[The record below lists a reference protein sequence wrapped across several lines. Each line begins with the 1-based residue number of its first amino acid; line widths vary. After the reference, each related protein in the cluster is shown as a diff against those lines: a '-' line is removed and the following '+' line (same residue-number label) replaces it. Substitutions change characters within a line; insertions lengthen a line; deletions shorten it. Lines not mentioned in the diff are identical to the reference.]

1 MGNAAQGK
9 YCGTSPPQPLETT
22 SHFMYV
28 KFISDGSNNAAG
40 FSMVFN
46 EVQVTCGGHL
56 TLSNSVTS
64 GYFTSPNYPSNYT
77 HNVECVWIITAPANE
92 RIQIDFDERFRIEN
106 HMRYICQQRWD
117 KILFCICKLM
127 LIKKTAIQKM
137 YKKQSQKK
145 TKMTKHLLYFD
156 FNALPRKEGD
166 SLFLGFVCLSVH
178 SPNFSCKP
186 WFNIP
191 VCKCFV
197 LR

>member
-145 TKMTKHLLYFD
+145 TKWQNIYFTLI
-156 FNALPRKEGD
+156 FMP
-166 SLFLGFVCLSVH
+166 FLGKKGTAYFWGLCVYLSIHPISVVNLGLIYLYVNV
-178 SPNFSCKP
+178 SF
-186 WFNIP
+186 
-191 VCKCFV
+191 
-197 LR
+197 